1 MSRPSSP
8 NATHSQPPSFPPS
21 PSLPNL
27 TELAALAER
36 LQETLKNLLVLCQQS
51 QQAASPGVELGAQDA
66 AKDTEQEKVPH
77 ETRCYQIPGNILD
90 EEQEMLEFY
99 KAEDW
104 QELFNKAHDQIYA
117 TVLLMERIPAEED
130 IDGFS
135 ITLIAENLMMP
146 LRMLSKLCSLIA
158 DFRLVSVMK
167 VPA

>member
-1 MSRPSSP
+1 MPRFFQNVMQSQSQSP
-8 NATHSQPPSFPPS
+8 HSG
-21 PSLPNL
+21 PNL
-27 TELAALAER
+27 TEVAVLAEK
-36 LQETLKNLLVLCQQS
+36 LQESVKSLLVFCQQS
-51 QQAASPGVELGAQDA
+51 QQAENSNAELIDQDA
-66 AKDTEQEKVPH
+66 DEDTGPETATY
-77 ETRCYQIPGNILD
+77 ETRCYQLPSNILD

-99 KAEDW
+99 KAENW

-158 DFRLVSVMK
+158 DFRLVHVMK
-167 VPA
+167 VA